1 MAMGEPFSWIIRYL
15 ALAGIFSL
23 VPLICG
29 PVMIHWKSCETRN
42 SIMRCVFATLTLSKA
57 SSKASR
63 CGAPGTAAPAS
74 RCLMASAASHWQASN
89 LSISS

>member
-29 PVMIHWKSCETRN
+29 PVIIHWKSCETRN
-42 SIMRCVFATLTLSKA
+42 SIMRCVLATLTLSKA
-57 SSKASR
+57 SSNASR
-63 CGAPGTAAPAS
+63 RGAPGAAVLYS
-74 RCLMASAASHWQASN
+74 GEGGKERYV
-89 LSISS
+89 